1 MAQRINQVA
10 SFANGLVR
18 AEVDWNDGNGNMS
31 RFRVYNDS
39 DFAAFMYAKLDPP
52 INGYSEIGV
61 DAPAKQMFQNVLPS
75 NTAKYTKVIDPDDG
89 SVSWSLIGIS
99 IFCRWPA

>member
-1 MAQRINQVA
+1 MAQRSSQVA

-18 AEVDWNDGNGNMS
+18 GEVDWNDGNGNMS

-39 DFAAFMYAKLDPP
+39 DFPAFMYARLDPS
-52 INGYSEIGV
+52 INGYSEVGV
-61 DAPAKQMFQNVLPS
+61 AVPAGQTLQNSLPS
-75 NTAKYTKVIDPDDG
+75 NVAKYTKVTDPDDG
-89 SVSWSLIGIS
+89 SVSWSPIGVS

>member
-1 MAQRINQVA
+1 MAQATNQVS

-31 RFRVYNDS
+31 RFRIYNDS
-39 DFAAFMYAKLDPP
+39 DFPAFMYAKLDPP
-52 INGYSEIGV
+52 IGGYSEIGV
-61 DAPAKQMFQNVLPS
+61 TSPAHQMIENSLPG
-75 NTAKYTKVIDPDDG
+75 NTAKYTKVTDPDDG
-89 SVSWSLIGIS
+89 SVGWSMIGIS